1 MEAVEFQKKLEALLD
16 KCKEN
21 GNVISK
27 EEVEADFK
35 EDKLGEMQM
44 NLMMDYLLSQKII
57 VTGYKKNEPM
67 ENVAK
72 EPVLTEEE
80 QQYLERY
87 EEELRLMPQTDP
99 LAKILPQI
107 LEIAK
112 ELHQPGIFL
121 GDLVQEGSMGLM
133 IGLSQKIEAE
143 EALIQMARE
152 NMQSL
157 LEIQSEVKIQDQK
170 MADKVNDLDEK
181 IKEVTEQMGR
191 KVSVEELSQLLEIT
205 EEEIEDIVRL
215 AGEDLEE
222 EKPAEP

>member
-57 VTGYKKNEPM
+57 VTGYKKTEPM
-67 ENVAK
+67 ENVVK

-87 EEELRLMPQTDP
+87 EEE
-99 LAKILPQI
+99 
-107 LEIAK
+107 
-112 ELHQPGIFL
+112 
-121 GDLVQEGSMGLM
+121 
-133 IGLSQKIEAE
+133 
-143 EALIQMARE
+143 
-152 NMQSL
+152 
-157 LEIQSEVKIQDQK
+157 
-170 MADKVNDLDEK
+170 
-181 IKEVTEQMGR
+181 
-191 KVSVEELSQLLEIT
+191 
-205 EEEIEDIVRL
+205 
-215 AGEDLEE
+215 
-222 EKPAEP
+222 

>member
-133 IGLSQKIEAE
+133 IGLSQKIEVE

-157 LEIQSEVKIQDQK
+157 LEVQSEVKIQDQK

-191 KVSVEELSQLLEIT
+191 KVSIEELSQLLGIT

>member
-57 VTGYKKNEPM
+57 VTGYKKSEPM

-112 ELHQPGIFL
+112 ELHQPEIFL

-191 KVSVEELSQLLEIT
+191 TVSIEELSQLLEIT

>member
-57 VTGYKKNEPM
+57 VTGYKKSEPM

-112 ELHQPGIFL
+112 ELHQPEIFL

-191 KVSVEELSQLLEIT
+191 KVSIEELSQLLEIT

>member
-67 ENVAK
+67 ENVVK

-191 KVSVEELSQLLEIT
+191 KVSVEELAQLLEIT

-222 EKPAEP
+222 EKPTES

>member
-1 MEAVEFQKKLEALLD
+1 MEAVEFQRKLGTLLG
-16 KCKEN
+16 KCREN

-27 EEVEADFK
+27 EEVEAYFK

-44 NLMMDYLLSQKII
+44 NLMMDYLLSQKIL
-57 VTGYKKNEPM
+57 VTGYKKTEPIK
-67 ENVAK
+67 NVQK
-72 EPVLTEEE
+72 ELVLTEEE
-80 QQYLERY
+80 QQYLEQY
-87 EEELRLMPQTDP
+87 EEELRMMPQSDP

-112 ELHQPGIFL
+112 ELHQPEIFL

-133 IGLSQKIEAE
+133 IGLSQQIEAE
-143 EALIQMARE
+143 EELIQMARE

-157 LEIQSEVKIQDQK
+157 LEVQSEVKIQDQK

>member
-1 MEAVEFQKKLEALLD
+1 MTITYPVKHGIYVNMTNRCPCACTFCLRQ
-16 KCKEN
+16 N
-21 GNVISK
+21 GPGVYGS
-27 EEVEADFK
+27 DP
-35 EDKLGEMQM
+35 LW
-44 NLMMDYLLSQKII
+44 
-57 VTGYKKNEPM
+57 
-67 ENVAK
+67 
-72 EPVLTEEE
+72 
-80 QQYLERY
+80 LEREPTVQEVCDSLDAWDLEQY
-87 EEELRLMPQTDP
+87 EEELRMMPQSDP

-112 ELHQPGIFL
+112 ELHQPEIFL

-133 IGLSQKIEAE
+133 IGLSQQIEAE
-143 EALIQMARE
+143 EELIQMARE

-157 LEIQSEVKIQDQK
+157 LEVQSEVKIQDQK

>member
-1 MEAVEFQKKLEALLD
+1 
-16 KCKEN
+16 
-21 GNVISK
+21 
-27 EEVEADFK
+27 
-35 EDKLGEMQM
+35 
-44 NLMMDYLLSQKII
+44 
-57 VTGYKKNEPM
+57 
-67 ENVAK
+67 
-72 EPVLTEEE
+72 
-80 QQYLERY
+80 
-87 EEELRLMPQTDP
+87 MPQTDS

-191 KVSVEELSQLLEIT
+191 KVSIEELSQLLEIT

>member
-57 VTGYKKNEPM
+57 VTGYKKTEPM
-67 ENVAK
+67 ENVVK

-87 EEELRLMPQTDP
+87 EEEPRLMPQTDP

-191 KVSVEELSQLLEIT
+191 KVSIEELSQLLEIT